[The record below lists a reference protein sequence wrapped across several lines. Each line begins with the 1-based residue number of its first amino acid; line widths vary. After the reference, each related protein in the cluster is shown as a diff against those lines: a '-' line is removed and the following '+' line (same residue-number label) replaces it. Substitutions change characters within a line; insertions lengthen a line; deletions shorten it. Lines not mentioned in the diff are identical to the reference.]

1 MADHECIIGL
11 LHQTD
16 TSDLCTVS
24 ILLHYIEE
32 CREINAMAKKYMPY
46 LVRPDWTM
54 KDYADRRK
62 STNLTHFSFCPT
74 CGKKIDWKKVREQD
88 V

>member
-11 LHQTD
+11 LHHID

-24 ILLHYIEE
+24 ELRRHILHRKEVNASVRE
-32 CREINAMAKKYMPY
+32 CVPY
-46 LVRPDWTM
+46 LVRTDLTM

-62 STNLTHFSFCPT
+62 STNLTHFAFCPI
-74 CGKKIDWKKVREQD
+74 CGKKIDWKELREQD
-88 V
+88 G